1 MTALEPPASSHN
13 QDKMEDSTLD
23 KARNI
28 SVRFGIAL
36 LVLLIALSA
45 CQARPRNQDAV
56 PRIAPSVLKERLD
69 AGDSLLV
76 VDARSSD
83 EYAEA
88 HIPGAISVPLSDL
101 EARMDELPRDQEI
114 VFYCT

>member
-1 MTALEPPASSHN
+1 
-13 QDKMEDSTLD
+13 MEDETLD
-23 KARNI
+23 RSRKN
-28 SVRFGIAL
+28 SVRCAIAL
-36 LVLLIALSA
+36 LALLIGLSA
-45 CQARPRNQDAV
+45 CQARPQTQNEV
-56 PRIAPSVLKERLD
+56 PRIAASALKERLD
-69 AGDSLLV
+69 AGESVLI

-101 EARMDELPRDQEI
+101 EARLDELPRDQDI

>member
-1 MTALEPPASSHN
+1 MAAVEPLANSHN
-13 QDKMEDSTLD
+13 RDKMEDSILEQS
-23 KARNI
+23 RNI

-45 CQARPRNQDAV
+45 CQASPQDQDAA

-69 AGDSLLV
+69 DGDGLLV

-83 EYAEA
+83 AYAEA

>member
-1 MTALEPPASSHN
+1 
-13 QDKMEDSTLD
+13 MEES
-23 KARNI
+23 RYI

-36 LVLLIALSA
+36 LALLLALSA
-45 CQARPRNQDAV
+45 CGAGPRNQDEV

-83 EYAEA
+83 EYAAA
-88 HIPGAISVPLSDL
+88 HIPGAISLPLSDL

-114 VFYCT
+114 VLYCT

>member
-1 MTALEPPASSHN
+1 
-13 QDKMEDSTLD
+13 METS
-23 KARNI
+23 RNME
-28 SVRFGIAL
+28 VRLGFAL
-36 LVLLIALSA
+36 LALLIALSA
-45 CQARPRNQDAV
+45 CGASSPQSQDEV
-56 PRIAPSVLKERLD
+56 PRIAPSALKERLD

-83 EYAEA
+83 EYAAA

>member
-1 MTALEPPASSHN
+1 
-13 QDKMEDSTLD
+13 MEKS
-23 KARNI
+23 RNMG
-28 SVRFGIAL
+28 VRLGFAL

-45 CQARPRNQDAV
+45 CGASSPQSQDDV

-69 AGDSLLV
+69 AGESLLV

-83 EYAEA
+83 EYAAA